1 MRISDWSSDVCS
13 SDLRTC
19 RIHPAGRAGGAGRRR
34 RAGLAR
40 RRIRHRPLPAPDA
53 PDADM
58 SEAGDK
64 RKHDLR
70 HVASAAPRVMVVDGS
85 KLVRRLIGDV
95 LPKELPSVEV
105 VGCSGLEQ
113 ARAALDDA
121 PAELVTPAL
130 VLPDGAGKQLAPP
143 VRAAGERKSAG
154 WGKSVA

>member
-1 MRISDWSSDVCS
+1 MVRRPPRST
-13 SDLRTC
+13 RTDTLFPYTTLF
-19 RIHPAGRAGGAGRRR
+19 RS
-34 RAGLAR
+34 
-40 RRIRHRPLPAPDA
+40 DA

-95 LPKELPSVEV
+95 LHKELPNVEV

-121 PAELVTPAL
+121 PVDLEI
-130 VLPDGAGKQLAPP
+130 G
-143 VRAAGERKSAG
+143 RASGRG
-154 WGKSVA
+154 RVG

>member
-1 MRISDWSSDVCS
+1 MRISDWSSDVWS
-13 SDLRTC
+13 SDL

-34 RAGLAR
+34 SAGLAR
-40 RRIRHRPLPAPDA
+40 RRMRHRPLPAPDA

-70 HVASAAPRVMVVDGS
+70 HVASDAPRVMVVDGS

-95 LPKELPSVEV
+95 LHKELPNVEV

-121 PAELVTPAL
+121 PVDLVTKI
-130 VLPDGAGKQLAPP
+130 G
-143 VRAAGERKSAG
+143 RAH
-154 WGKSVA
+154 V